1 MEKPK
6 FKRSEINTNK
16 IYSNDINKK
25 EANIILEFPL
35 DYNLQ
40 SEDEIFSNTYNNYNN
55 NNNTSQIELSMANN
69 INKNKFKNLA
79 KQKPST
85 KNKKIIISNFNN
97 IAKNINHNII
107 PNSLKQ
113 SKSNKDNNYLRKIS
127 NQKLNENSKI
137 VINLNN
143 NKKNEGNKTCTNNK
157 FAKIKNTKKK
167 KDTSSIKEKHL
178 KYKSLKYMMQNSS
191 NKIIKEEIDNNN
203 NGTKSQ
209 SNLFYNKYVKEE
221 NKMINY
227 NYFVLNPNNITENKK
242 IENNLIQN
250 IIKYPINKS
259 TVNLNSNIN
268 GIDSKNKIK
277 NNNSKDLYICL
288 RNSFYKENE
297 IEKDDYF
304 TNTQELLYNNT
315 FNQNKSI
322 VDEIHN
328 RKNNKNNINIKHFSR
343 TFAEIKDIKT
353 IEHNND
359 INNRNKIIS
368 KQNQK
373 LEKYNQKRYLN
384 NRIGENKPI
393 SNNIKNKK
401 KDLTIQILFDK
412 KNNNNT
418 NNIQKQKNN
427 RLFKIDSSFNKNK
440 ISGVK
445 TPKLSNFILYQEK
458 ENKNKCTY
466 LNSTNNTNNTINT
479 ITTNKTM
486 INKNMILHSSLHS
499 LQNMKNKNLSLN
511 QRQKQNKK
519 NKLIIYKKRKISN
532 NKCQSKIK
540 KNNLNEN
547 DNHSLSNNISNYFTE
562 NKSIKQDK
570 LNNFIN
576 LSKNMKRIE
585 LFRVLTSDRKNIELN
600 LNKINNNKK
609 NSNKNIKKEEN
620 QTSYIYMK
628 SNLTKWKN
636 NSKNISPFSTNNND
650 INNKNK
656 LIELNTKII
665 NNQYF
670 HKKYYNFFIKKTLP
684 KICFINKRYKFRAP
698 INKLCV
704 FSKNII
710 LKEGNKVFNQSNIE
724 EGNNTIM
731 ELNSSKFNNTNKN
744 MEILEEGEDN
754 ENMDFNLEEYEKNN
768 NSNPLINSIN
778 IINED
783 ILINENNQNKP
794 KKNIFKIEK
803 GLEKLCRIFFRNL
816 EIKNKQCNNNNIEIK
831 YMKELILKKD
841 KSEPNIKNKIKKIS
855 GIFSSTIQNWN
866 FIDKKNYKK
875 EDDNDNNNERE
886 IIDIKGKKKKRKKH
900 SLLLNIHKAFS
911 EEKIREQIQTERRSV
926 NLNSRYLI
934 CKNQNDLLKNNQTNN
949 NNDNNII
956 IEQKN
961 KINNILNNLTEDNYN
976 NILNESFKLIGNK
989 SNEVNSTFNYN
1000 NFEILLN
1007 NQFTFVEVIVE
1018 KSIKENKNNISI
1030 SLLAKLCYDLYIKF
1044 NTDFIYLKRKKTK
1057 GENIKSIL
1065 KSECNQKFDEC
1076 DIITLLNISKKELK
1090 KEKNLYDK
1098 IKDKLLGIIEFISE
1112 LIKVKMISQK
1122 MGLEYLDILN
1132 KRINSFNDEIKN
1144 YKDLNNIKQIINLY
1158 YEGEINLLEKISKII
1173 LERKKPKHIQNLKNF
1188 IVDNILAIIIDN
1200 NINKDLILRF
1210 KEFLNWIK
1218 NQEYFKDI
1226 NFNNNKEKI
1235 KINSDE
1241 KNQEIILLKKEIL
1254 DYIDFLTNNEENND
1268 NNNIKTDDDFSWEIV
1283 DDLICNKNLSLDK
1296 IVNYYILICKEIIND
1311 NSQVFKAN
1319 KYIKN
1324 VIDYYSYN
1332 LNDEDINN
1340 IHINILQILLEIDII
1355 CNYNMHMFKIIGLL
1369 LFVLLT
1375 NEKKLFYIK
1384 DLNNYLNTNINKQID
1399 LAKAIKFTIIA
1410 FGKNWKKYFYIFKK
1424 ANFFKDSDIFNEY
1437 IANPMKLNG
1446 FKI

>member
-55 NNNTSQIELSMANN
+55 NNNTSQIDLSMANN

-113 SKSNKDNNYLRKIS
+113 SKSNKNNNYLRKIS

-167 KDTSSIKEKHL
+167 KDTSSIKEKQL

-268 GIDSKNKIK
+268 RIDSKNKIK

-322 VDEIHN
+322 VEEIHN

-401 KDLTIQILFDK
+401 KDLTINILFDK

-540 KNNLNEN
+540 K
-547 DNHSLSNNISNYFTE
+547 
-562 NKSIKQDK
+562 
-570 LNNFIN
+570 
-576 LSKNMKRIE
+576 
-585 LFRVLTSDRKNIELN
+585 
-600 LNKINNNKK
+600 
-609 NSNKNIKKEEN
+609 
-620 QTSYIYMK
+620 
-628 SNLTKWKN
+628 
-636 NSKNISPFSTNNND
+636 
-650 INNKNK
+650 
-656 LIELNTKII
+656 LI
-665 NNQYF
+665 
-670 HKKYYNFFIKKTLP
+670 
-684 KICFINKRYKFRAP
+684 
-698 INKLCV
+698 
-704 FSKNII
+704 
-710 LKEGNKVFNQSNIE
+710 
-724 EGNNTIM
+724 
-731 ELNSSKFNNTNKN
+731 
-744 MEILEEGEDN
+744 
-754 ENMDFNLEEYEKNN
+754 
-768 NSNPLINSIN
+768 
-778 IINED
+778 
-783 ILINENNQNKP
+783 
-794 KKNIFKIEK
+794 
-803 GLEKLCRIFFRNL
+803 
-816 EIKNKQCNNNNIEIK
+816 
-831 YMKELILKKD
+831 
-841 KSEPNIKNKIKKIS
+841 
-855 GIFSSTIQNWN
+855 
-866 FIDKKNYKK
+866 
-875 EDDNDNNNERE
+875 
-886 IIDIKGKKKKRKKH
+886 
-900 SLLLNIHKAFS
+900 
-911 EEKIREQIQTERRSV
+911 
-926 NLNSRYLI
+926 
-934 CKNQNDLLKNNQTNN
+934 
-949 NNDNNII
+949 
-956 IEQKN
+956 
-961 KINNILNNLTEDNYN
+961 
-976 NILNESFKLIGNK
+976 
-989 SNEVNSTFNYN
+989 
-1000 NFEILLN
+1000 
-1007 NQFTFVEVIVE
+1007 
-1018 KSIKENKNNISI
+1018 
-1030 SLLAKLCYDLYIKF
+1030 
-1044 NTDFIYLKRKKTK
+1044 
-1057 GENIKSIL
+1057 
-1065 KSECNQKFDEC
+1065 
-1076 DIITLLNISKKELK
+1076 
-1090 KEKNLYDK
+1090 
-1098 IKDKLLGIIEFISE
+1098 
-1112 LIKVKMISQK
+1112 
-1122 MGLEYLDILN
+1122 
-1132 KRINSFNDEIKN
+1132 
-1144 YKDLNNIKQIINLY
+1144 
-1158 YEGEINLLEKISKII
+1158 
-1173 LERKKPKHIQNLKNF
+1173 
-1188 IVDNILAIIIDN
+1188 
-1200 NINKDLILRF
+1200 
-1210 KEFLNWIK
+1210 
-1218 NQEYFKDI
+1218 
-1226 NFNNNKEKI
+1226 
-1235 KINSDE
+1235 
-1241 KNQEIILLKKEIL
+1241 
-1254 DYIDFLTNNEENND
+1254 
-1268 NNNIKTDDDFSWEIV
+1268 
-1283 DDLICNKNLSLDK
+1283 
-1296 IVNYYILICKEIIND
+1296 
-1311 NSQVFKAN
+1311 
-1319 KYIKN
+1319 
-1324 VIDYYSYN
+1324 
-1332 LNDEDINN
+1332 
-1340 IHINILQILLEIDII
+1340 
-1355 CNYNMHMFKIIGLL
+1355 
-1369 LFVLLT
+1369 
-1375 NEKKLFYIK
+1375 
-1384 DLNNYLNTNINKQID
+1384 
-1399 LAKAIKFTIIA
+1399 
-1410 FGKNWKKYFYIFKK
+1410 
-1424 ANFFKDSDIFNEY
+1424 
-1437 IANPMKLNG
+1437 
-1446 FKI
+1446 